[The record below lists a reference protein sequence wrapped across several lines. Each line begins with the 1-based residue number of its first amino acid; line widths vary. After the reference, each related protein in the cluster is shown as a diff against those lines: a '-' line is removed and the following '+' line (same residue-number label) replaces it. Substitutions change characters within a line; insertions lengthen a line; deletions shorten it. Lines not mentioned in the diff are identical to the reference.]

1 MLNGAV
7 LVPEKTANSASVKIC
22 RDYFSYKGLIER
34 IDEEGWLG
42 DKDSNLGSQIQ
53 SLTSY
58 H

>member
-1 MLNGAV
+1 MTGSFQCSDN
-7 LVPEKTANSASVKIC
+7 EK
-22 RDYFSYKGLIER
+22 D
-34 IDEEGWLG
+34 WLG

>member
-1 MLNGAV
+1 MSAEALSESLEAEAV
-7 LVPEKTANSASVKIC
+7 ECLGK
-22 RDYFSYKGLIER
+22 
-34 IDEEGWLG
+34 GWLG